1 MTHAG
6 FHQHQLD
13 NGLTILGEDS
23 PAAHSFAAGLFVFT
37 GSRDESPTLNGVSH
51 FLEHM
56 MFKGSARLDWQAMNR
71 VFDEMGARYNAFTT
85 QEMTAYYGNVL
96 PQFTDK
102 LLGHLREL
110 FEPAIRKEDFDTE
123 KKVILEEIA
132 MYEDEPSQRVYEKLM
147 EAHFNPHPLGMSI
160 IGTPPIITAMTH
172 EQMAA
177 YFKEHYVP
185 PNMVLSVAGR
195 FDFAEVCARANE
207 LMGHWKGEK
216 SKRSYPRVEPK
227 GQRVNLVDAKLS
239 RAYVMGMTPG
249 PSSQDE
255 DRFAARVLADIL
267 GDAEGSRFYWALVDN
282 ALCEDADF
290 GFYPHDHCGSFYLSL
305 QTDAEKVEPALEIAM
320 KELRRIHEDLTDDEV
335 TRARNKLASSITIG
349 SESPMGRMR
358 ANGSNWLYTG
368 EYRSVADDM
377 RTLESISR
385 KSVLTLLEKY
395 RFDPMTIVSL
405 GPSNEAGGQEAVGSE
420 ASIKAT

>member
-1 MTHAG
+1 MIHAG
-6 FHQHQLD
+6 FHKHQLA

-23 PAAHSFAAGLFVFT
+23 PASHSFAAGLFVFT
-37 GSRDESPTLNGVSH
+37 GSRDETPTLNGVSH

-96 PQFTDK
+96 PQFTSQ

-147 EAHFNPHPLGMSI
+147 EAHFSPHPLGMSI
-160 IGTPPIITAMTH
+160 IGTPPTITAMTH
-172 EQMAA
+172 TQMAD

-185 PNMVLSVAGR
+185 GNMVLAVAGR
-195 FDFAEVCARANE
+195 FDFAEVCARAEE
-207 LMGHWKGEK
+207 LMGHWAGRV
-216 SKRSYPRVEPK
+216 SKRSYPDVAPGGRRIE
-227 GQRVNLVDAKLS
+227 LTDEKLS
-239 RAYVMGMTPG
+239 RAYVMAMTPG

-255 DRFAARVLADIL
+255 DRFAARVLSDIV

-282 ALCEDADF
+282 AICEDADF
-290 GFYPHDHCGSFYLSL
+290 GSYPHDRSGSFYLSL
-305 QTDAEKVEPALEIAM
+305 QTDADRVEEALSIAM
-320 KELRRIHEDLTDDEV
+320 KELARVREDLTDDEV
-335 TRARNKLASSITIG
+335 LRARNKLASSLTIG

-358 ANGSNWLYTG
+358 AVGSNWLYTG
-368 EYRSVADDM
+368 EYRSIADDM
-377 RTLESISR
+377 QTLEAIDR
-385 KSVLTLLEKY
+385 KAVLKLLQKY
-395 RFDPMTIVSL
+395 RFDPMTVVSL
-405 GPSNEAGGQEAVGSE
+405 SPAKG
-420 ASIKAT
+420 T